1 MLLRRLVCIIHG
13 AGILTSSGLMELLL
27 TCTLVLINVKLSST
41 YIMETFILDWID
53 KQALRSLRILDFLDF
68 TTLILQI

>member
-1 MLLRRLVCIIHG
+1 
-13 AGILTSSGLMELLL
+13 MELLS
-27 TCTLVLINVKLSST
+27 TCALELINVKLSST